1 MYYEKEVVPGSNTPP
16 ILQQQQQQQ
25 PPLRAMSNAFK
36 KGVHYNMKVIL
47 RGDVMTGK
55 SSLFQRLQGHEFK
68 EEYSSTPEIQV
79 MNIPWHYKDT
89 NDIIKVEIWDVID
102 KAHNKHNT
110 SDDIGIKLEH
120 HAPQQKVIQP
130 KQDMGLDASTVNVY
144 RNTHAALFLFDVTK
158 PWTFDYVNNELS
170 HVPESLSVLVLG
182 NFADKSAERKI
193 ELDQIHA
200 TLYQHNQERM
210 EKGALKP
217 NLIRYAETSMKT
229 GLGLKYIYEYL
240 GVPFLQLMMEA
251 LRKQL
256 ELKAVEIVDLL
267 ETLDTDQDV
276 PELMQRRRGQD
287 NFDQPSEPRLAK
299 EHAEL
304 KAAWDQELEEIAAEH
319 AVLQRD
325 TPPPPTS
332 PVKSS
337 EKKEIQLPN
346 EASIVVN
353 QFDTGEELADDWF
366 GEMDNDNAIQLPVTN
381 IESDQEDIPS
391 NPMVAG
397 DEDVQIDYYSANV
410 VNKQEEE
417 EEEEEQEENRYQPMF
432 KSDIWS
438 QSNNNKPIDIISSD
452 SEDEYPEPPSFGF
465 AGGYEEI
472 GGTNENPWST
482 EDHWSEEKS
491 NVKKSSSSKKKH
503 KKKKNSLS

>member
-1 MYYEKEVVPGSNTPP
+1 ME
-16 ILQQQQQQQ
+16 
-25 PPLRAMSNAFK
+25 
-36 KGVHYNMKVIL
+36 
-47 RGDVMTGK
+47 
-55 SSLFQRLQGHEFK
+55 
-68 EEYSSTPEIQV
+68 
-79 MNIPWHYKDT
+79 
-89 NDIIKVEIWDVID
+89 
-102 KAHNKHNT
+102 
-110 SDDIGIKLEH
+110 
-120 HAPQQKVIQP
+120 
-130 KQDMGLDASTVNVY
+130 
-144 RNTHAALFLFDVTK
+144 
-158 PWTFDYVNNELS
+158 NNETR
-170 HVPESLSVLVLG
+170 
-182 NFADKSAERKI
+182 KSKQKKI
-193 ELDQIHA
+193 D
-200 TLYQHNQERM
+200 
-210 EKGALKP
+210 
-217 NLIRYAETSMKT
+217 
-229 GLGLKYIYEYL
+229 
-240 GVPFLQLMMEA
+240 
-251 LRKQL
+251 
-256 ELKAVEIVDLL
+256 
-267 ETLDTDQDV
+267 
-276 PELMQRRRGQD
+276 
-287 NFDQPSEPRLAK
+287 
-299 EHAEL
+299 
-304 KAAWDQELEEIAAEH
+304 

-417 EEEEEQEENRYQPMF
+417 EEEEEEQEENRYQPMF

-472 GGTNENPWST
+472 GGANENPWST

-491 NVKKSSSSKKKH
+491 VSLIKQQNNVLFKSFT
-503 KKKKNSLS
+503 L